1 MDLRRLEAFTVV
13 ATELHFGRA
22 AEHLHMAPSALSQQ
36 IRKLEDELGVV
47 LFLRT
52 TRRVELTPAG
62 HALLSHSRQVVD
74 LVAKA
79 ARSAQLAQAG
89 EDGHLVVGFAGST
102 TYELMPRVV
111 RAFRERYPR
120 VGLSV
125 RGEQVTADQV
135 SGLLSGHIDVGLLRP
150 PVDTPQLVVEELR
163 TEPLVV
169 ALPAGHDLLGAPE
182 IAIADLASSPLVTYP
197 AAAGASTL
205 ITVLRACIEAGF
217 TPEVVQEAKESHA
230 LISFVAAG
238 FGVALVPEALS
249 HLHMPGVE
257 YRPLA
262 PPVPEI
268 PLSIAWRRADAS
280 KLVEHFVAVAREVV
294 GV

>member
-1 MDLRRLEAFTVV
+1 MDLRRIEAFTAV

-22 AEHLHMAPSALSQQ
+22 AERLHIAPSALSQQ
-36 IRKLEDELGVV
+36 IRRLEDELGVV
-47 LFLRT
+47 LLHRT

-62 HALLSHSRQVVD
+62 HALLRHARPLLDAVGE
-74 LVAKA
+74 A

-89 EDGHLVVGFAGST
+89 EEGHLTVGFAGST
-102 TYELMPRVV
+102 TYELMPKVV
-111 RAFRERYPR
+111 RAFRERHPK
-120 VGLSV
+120 VGLSL

-135 SGLLSGHIDVGLLRP
+135 AGLMAGEIDVGFLRP
-150 PVDTPQLVVEELR
+150 PVDVPQLVVEALR

-169 ALPAGHDLLGAPE
+169 ALPEGHELLEREAVGV
-182 IAIADLASSPLVTYP
+182 ADLATSPFVTYP

-205 ITVLRACIEAGF
+205 ITVMRACIDAGF

-230 LISFVAAG
+230 LISLVAAG

-249 HLHMPGVE
+249 HLRMPGVA

-262 PPVPEI
+262 PPVPEVA
-268 PLSIAWRRADAS
+268 LSIAWRRADAS

-294 GV
+294 G